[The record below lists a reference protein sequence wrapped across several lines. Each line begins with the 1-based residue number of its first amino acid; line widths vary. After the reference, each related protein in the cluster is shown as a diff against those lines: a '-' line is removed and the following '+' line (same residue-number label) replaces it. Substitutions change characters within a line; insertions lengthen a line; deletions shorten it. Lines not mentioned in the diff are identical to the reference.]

1 MADIIIKLKD
11 GSVHEFKHTGR
22 PGGSWDVKYPEVIQ
36 AHYDAADRV
45 LLPTAANSLRD
56 RIALAVAYAEQR
68 GEKRAAPSPDTR
80 LEAWAV
86 ECLDAWAHRGRHK
99 KVSWWMRNI
108 YGEGR
113 MEWECL
119 LYVPGAKTRIFCGD
133 DPAGGTSPQY
143 ARIAAARALSAADP
157 TLPKE
162 PSE

>member
-1 MADIIIKLKD
+1 
-11 GSVHEFKHTGR
+11 
-22 PGGSWDVKYPEVIQ
+22 VKYPEVTQ

-80 LEAWAV
+80 LEAWIKCSERMPENGRLVLLAR
-86 ECLDAWAHRGRHK
+86 AHRSPISSGVGSGWYDSERWYWQGAGHGET
-99 KVSWWMRNI
+99 VTHWM
-108 YGEGR
+108 
-113 MEWECL
+113 
-119 LYVPGAKTRIFCGD
+119 PP
-133 DPAGGTSPQY
+133 PAPP
-143 ARIAAARALSAADP
+143 AADP